1 MGKHENVE
9 PARHYE
15 TGQYIPE
22 NPSYNSGYSD
32 GRKAGIEYA
41 KSVIK
46 ELRDSFDRRGLYG
59 VSLVDDAIGK
69 LK

>member
-1 MGKHENVE
+1 MGKHENVQ

-15 TGQYIPE
+15 TGQYKQE
-22 NPSYNSGYSD
+22 NPAYNSGYSD

-46 ELRDSFDRRGLYG
+46 ELRDSFERRGLYG

-69 LK
+69 LR

>member
-1 MGKHENVE
+1 MRKYENVE

-15 TGQYIPE
+15 TGQYKQE

-41 KSVIK
+41 KSVMK
-46 ELRDSFDRRGLYG
+46 ELLDTFERRGLYG
-59 VSLVDDAIGK
+59 SSLISDAIGK